1 MENMDHKRYLE
12 QVEKVIESI
21 PYPLEPK
28 ELYAPIRYTLSNAGK
43 RLRPVISMMAC
54 DLVDGDCADAIYPA
68 VSLELL
74 HNFTLIHDDIMDQ
87 APLRRGR
94 ETVYRKWNSNIAI
107 LSGDTLFALAYDFLI
122 RTNPK
127 ILPQLLHA
135 FNRIAI
141 QICEGQQMDMNFE
154 NRQDVSIG
162 EYIEMIRLKTAVF
175 FGGCMQIG
183 AITGGARQKQVELLY
198 DYGEKLGI
206 AFQLQDDILDAF
218 GSEEEIGKKR
228 GGDIVANKK
237 TFLYLKA
244 LELSDPKT
252 AAKLSHLFSEPV
264 PDETKKIEEVLGI
277 FEQLKVRVAA
287 EAVMEQYYMAAMKS
301 LDQVKAKP
309 EKMEVFRN
317 FGIRLM
323 KRNK

>member
-1 MENMDHKRYLE
+1 MDHKRFLE
-12 QVEKVIESI
+12 QIEKVIETI
-21 PYPLEPK
+21 PYPVEPK
-28 ELYAPIRYTLSNAGK
+28 ELYQPIQYTISNAGK
-43 RLRPVISMMAC
+43 RFRPVVMMMAC
-54 DLVDGDCADAIYPA
+54 DLLEGDCADAIHPA

-107 LSGDTLFALAYDFLI
+107 LSGDTLFAMAYDYLI
-122 RTNPK
+122 RTDPTV
-127 ILPQLLHA
+127 LPDLLHA

-154 NRQDVSIG
+154 KRQDVSIA

-183 AITGGARQKQVELLY
+183 AIVAKAHQQQVDLLY
-198 DYGEKLGI
+198 NYGEKLGI

-218 GSEEEIGKKR
+218 GSENEIGKKQ

-244 LELSDPKT
+244 LELADEKT
-252 AAKLSHLFSEPV
+252 GSNLRKLFSDQAEN
-264 PDETKKIEEVLGI
+264 ENHKISDVLEI
-277 FEQLKVRVAA
+277 FNKLKVRQQA
-287 EAVMEQYYMAAMKS
+287 EYVMEQYYQEAMQS
-301 LDQVKAKP
+301 LEMLKADPAKKEIFRQFGVK
-309 EKMEVFRN
+309 
-317 FGIRLM
+317 LM
-323 KRNK
+323 KRDK

>member
-1 MENMDHKRYLE
+1 MNHKLYLE
-12 QVEKVIESI
+12 QIEKVITAI
-21 PYPLEPK
+21 YYPVEPK
-28 ELYAPIRYTLSNAGK
+28 ELYQPIHYTISNTGK
-43 RLRPVISMMAC
+43 RFRPVVMMMAC
-54 DLVDGDCADAIYPA
+54 DLLEGDCADAIHPA

-107 LSGDTLFALAYDFLI
+107 LSGDTLFAMAYDYLI
-122 RTNPK
+122 RTDPQV
-127 ILPQLLHA
+127 LPDLLHA

-154 NRQDVSIG
+154 NRQDVTID

-183 AITGGARQKQVELLY
+183 AIVAKADKQQVDLLY
-198 DYGEKLGI
+198 NYGEKLGI

-218 GSEEEIGKKR
+218 GSEKEIGKKQ

-244 LELSDPKT
+244 LELADKNTGS
-252 AAKLSHLFSEPV
+252 KLQKLFSETV
-264 PDETKKIEEVLGI
+264 EDEDLKIMEVLQI
-277 FEQLKVRVAA
+277 FDKLGVRRHA
-287 EAVMEQYYMAAMKS
+287 ECVMEQYYQSAMQN
-301 LDQVKAKP
+301 LEMVKADPAK
-309 EKMEVFRN
+309 KEVFKQ
-317 FGIRLM
+317 FGVKLM
-323 KRNK
+323 KRDR

>member
-1 MENMDHKRYLE
+1 MDYKFYQE
-12 QVEKVIESI
+12 QIEKVIAAI
-21 PYPLEPK
+21 PYPGQPA
-28 ELYAPIRYTLSNAGK
+28 ELYDPISYTLSNAGK

-54 DLVDGDCADAIYPA
+54 DLVDGDCADAIHPA
-68 VSLELL
+68 VSLEML

-94 ETVYRKWNSNIAI
+94 ETVYRKWNPNIAI
-107 LSGDTLFALAYDFLI
+107 LSGDTLFALAYDYLI
-122 RTNPK
+122 RTDPK

-154 NRQDVSIG
+154 NRNDVSID

-175 FGGCMQIG
+175 FGGCIQIG
-183 AITGGARQKQVELLY
+183 AITGGAEKSQIDLLY
-198 DYGEKLGI
+198 DYGEKLGV

-218 GSEEEIGKKR
+218 GSVQEIGKKQ

-244 LELSDPKT
+244 LELADENSALRLRK
-252 AAKLSHLFSEPV
+252 LFSEPLE
-264 PDETKKIEEVLGI
+264 DEDRKIFEVLQI
-277 FEQLKVRVAA
+277 FDKLGVRRHA
-287 EAVMEQYYMAAMKS
+287 EAVMEQYYQAAMHS
-301 LDQVKAKP
+301 LDKVKADPAK
-309 EKMEVFRN
+309 KEVFRE
-317 FGIRLM
+317 FGVRLM

>member
-1 MENMDHKRYLE
+1 MNLKRYQE
-12 QVEKVIESI
+12 QIENVIATI
-21 PYPLEPK
+21 PYPAQPA
-28 ELYAPIRYTLSNAGK
+28 ELYEPISYTLSNAGK

-54 DLVDGDCADAIYPA
+54 DLVDGDCADAIHPA
-68 VSLELL
+68 VSLEML

-94 ETVYRKWNSNIAI
+94 ETVYRKWNPNIAI
-107 LSGDTLFALAYDFLI
+107 LSGDTLFAMAYDYLI
-122 RTNPK
+122 RTDPK

-141 QICEGQQMDMNFE
+141 QVCEGQQMDMNFE
-154 NRQDVSIG
+154 TRNDVSID

-175 FGGCMQIG
+175 FGGCIQIG
-183 AITGGARQKQVELLY
+183 AITGGAEKSQIDLLY

-218 GSEEEIGKKR
+218 GSEKEIGKKQ

-244 LELSDPKT
+244 LALADEETGL
-252 AAKLSHLFSEPV
+252 KLRKLFSEPV
-264 PDETKKIEEVLGI
+264 EDEDRKIFKALQIFDKLG
-277 FEQLKVRVAA
+277 VRRHA
-287 EAVMEQYYMAAMKS
+287 EAVMEQYYQAAMQS
-301 LDQVKAKP
+301 LDKVKADPAKK
-309 EKMEVFRN
+309 EIFRE
-317 FGIRLM
+317 FGVRLM
-323 KRNK
+323 KRDR

>member
-1 MENMDHKRYLE
+1 MDHNLYLE
-12 QVEKVIESI
+12 KIEEVIKSI
-21 PYPLEPK
+21 NYPDYPS

-43 RLRPVISMMAC
+43 RFRPVASMLAC
-54 DLVDGDCADAIYPA
+54 DLVNGDCNEALYPA

-87 APLRRGR
+87 APLRRGK
-94 ETVYRKWNSNIAI
+94 ETVYRKWNTDIAI
-107 LSGDTLFALAYDFLI
+107 LSGDTLFAMAYDFLI
-122 RTNPK
+122 KTDPK

-154 NRQDVSIG
+154 DSYDVSIE

-183 AITGGARQKQVELLY
+183 AIIGGASQQQIDLLY

-218 GSEEEIGKKR
+218 GSEKEVGKKR
-228 GGDIVANKK
+228 GGDIAVNKK

-244 LELSDPKT
+244 LELSNPET
-252 AAKLSHLFSEPV
+252 SGRLRHLFSV
-264 PDETKKIEEVLGI
+264 PAASETEKIEEVLGI
-277 FEQLKVRVAA
+277 FEKLKVRTYA
-287 EAVMEQYYMAAMKS
+287 EEMIEQYFEAALKV
-301 LDQVKAKP
+301 LDKVQADQRKK
-309 EKMEVFRN
+309 EIFRN
-317 FGIRLM
+317 FGMQLM

>member
-1 MENMDHKRYLE
+1 MDHTRYLE
-12 QVEKVIESI
+12 QIEKVIAEI
-21 PYPLEPK
+21 PYPDNLP
-28 ELYAPIRYTLSNAGK
+28 ELYEPIRYTLMNAGK

-54 DLVDGDCADAIYPA
+54 DLVDGDCADAIHPA

-74 HNFTLIHDDIMDQ
+74 HNFTLIHDDIMDK

-94 ETVYRKWNSNIAI
+94 ETVYRKWNPNIAI
-107 LSGDTLFALAYDFLI
+107 LSGDTLFAMAYDYLI
-122 RTNPK
+122 RTDPK

-141 QICEGQQMDMNFE
+141 QICEGQQLDMNFE
-154 NRQDVSIG
+154 NRHDVSIE

-175 FGGCMQIG
+175 FGGCIQIG
-183 AITGGARQKQVELLY
+183 AITGGAEQNQAELLY

-218 GSEEEIGKKR
+218 GSQKEIGKKQ

-244 LELSDPKT
+244 LGLADENT
-252 AAKLSHLFSEPV
+252 ASKLRKLSSEPLE
-264 PDETKKIEEVLGI
+264 DEDRKILDVLQI
-277 FEQLKVRVAA
+277 FDKLGVRRHA
-287 EAVMEQYYMAAMKS
+287 ENVMEQYYQAAMQS
-301 LDQVKAKP
+301 LGKVKADPDKK
-309 EKMEVFRN
+309 EIFRQ
-317 FGIRLM
+317 FGVKLM
-323 KRNK
+323 KRDR

>member
-1 MENMDHKRYLE
+1 MNPQLYLE
-12 QVEKVIESI
+12 QIEKVIASI
-21 PYPLEPK
+21 PYPSQPAN
-28 ELYAPIRYTLSNAGK
+28 LYEPIRYTLFNGGK

-54 DLVDGDCADAIYPA
+54 DLMDGDCADAIHPA

-94 ETVYRKWNSNIAI
+94 ETVYRKWNPNIAI
-107 LSGDTLFALAYDFLI
+107 LSGDTLFAMAYDYLI
-122 RTNPK
+122 RTDPA

-141 QICEGQQMDMNFE
+141 QVCEGQQLDMNFE
-154 NRQDVSIG
+154 QRDDVSID

-175 FGGCMQIG
+175 FGGCIKIG
-183 AITGGARQKQVELLY
+183 AITGGAPQDQVDLLY
-198 DYGEKLGI
+198 KYGEKLGI

-218 GSEEEIGKKR
+218 GSEKEIGKKQ

-244 LELSDPKT
+244 LELADDNT
-252 AAKLSHLFSEPV
+252 ALKLRKLFSEPV
-264 PDETKKIEEVLGI
+264 EDEDLKIHEVLQI
-277 FEQLKVRVAA
+277 FDKLGVRRHA
-287 EAVMEQYYMAAMKS
+287 EAAMEQFYHAAMQS
-301 LDQVKAKP
+301 LAQVKADPAKK
-309 EKMEVFRN
+309 ETFRQ
-317 FGIRLM
+317 FGVRLM
-323 KRNK
+323 KRDK

>member
-1 MENMDHKRYLE
+1 MDHKLYLE
-12 QVEKVIESI
+12 QIERVIENI
-21 PYPLEPK
+21 PYPGEPK
-28 ELYAPIRYTLSNAGK
+28 ELYLPIQYTISNAGK
-43 RLRPVISMMAC
+43 RFRPVVMMMSC
-54 DLVDGDCADAIYPA
+54 DLLNGDFADAIHPA

-107 LSGDTLFALAYDFLI
+107 LSGDTLFAMAYDYLI
-122 RTNPK
+122 RTDPRV
-127 ILPQLLHA
+127 LPDLLPA

-154 NRQDVSIG
+154 NRLDVSIA

-183 AITGGARQKQVELLY
+183 AIVAKADQHKVDLLY
-198 DYGEKLGI
+198 NYGEKLGI

-218 GSEEEIGKKR
+218 GSEKEIGKKQ

-244 LELSDPKT
+244 LELADST
-252 AAKLSHLFSEPV
+252 IAAMLRDMFSKPV
-264 PDETKKIEEVLGI
+264 DDDAKKISDV
-277 FEQLKVRVAA
+277 LKVFERLEVRRQA
-287 EAVMEQYYMAAMKS
+287 EATMEKYYLAAMHS
-301 LDQVKAKP
+301 LDRLKADPAKKEIFRKFGVK
-309 EKMEVFRN
+309 
-317 FGIRLM
+317 LM
-323 KRNK
+323 NRER

>member
-1 MENMDHKRYLE
+1 MNHNLYLE
-12 QVEKVIESI
+12 QIEKVIENI
-21 PYPLEPK
+21 PYPVEPA
-28 ELYAPIRYTLSNAGK
+28 ELYQPIQYTISNAGK
-43 RLRPVISMMAC
+43 RFRPVVMMMAC
-54 DLVDGDCADAIYPA
+54 DLLEGDCADAIHPA

-107 LSGDTLFALAYDFLI
+107 LSGDTLFAMAYDYLI
-122 RTNPK
+122 KTDPRV
-127 ILPQLLHA
+127 LPDLLHA

-154 NRQDVSIG
+154 NRQDVNIA

-175 FGGCMQIG
+175 FGGCIQIG
-183 AITGGARQKQVELLY
+183 AIVAKADKQEVNLLY
-198 DYGEKLGI
+198 NYGEKLGI

-218 GSEEEIGKKR
+218 GSEKEIGKKQ

-244 LELSDPKT
+244 HELADDKS
-252 AAKLSHLFSEPV
+252 ASKLKKLFSEPV
-264 PDETKKIEEVLGI
+264 EDEDHKIFEVLRI
-277 FEQLKVRVAA
+277 FDKLGVRKHA
-287 EAVMEQYYMAAMKS
+287 ETVMEQYYQAAMQN
-301 LDQVKAKP
+301 LDKVKADSAKK
-309 EKMEVFRN
+309 EIFRQ
-317 FGIRLM
+317 FGVRLM

>member
-1 MENMDHKRYLE
+1 MNFKRYLE
-12 QVEKVIESI
+12 QIERVIANINYPEK
-21 PYPLEPK
+21 PD

-94 ETVYRKWNSNIAI
+94 ETVYRKWNPNVAI
-107 LSGDTLFALAYDFLI
+107 LSGDTLFAMAYDFLI
-122 RTNPK
+122 RTNSEV
-127 ILPQLLHA
+127 LPQLLHA
-135 FNRIAI
+135 FNRIAV

-154 NRQDVSIG
+154 HRDDVSID

-183 AITGGARQKQVELLY
+183 AITGGAEQKKVNLLY

-244 LELSDPKT
+244 VELSNSAT
-252 AAKLSHLFSEPV
+252 MTRLRHLFSAPV
-264 PDETKKIEEVLGI
+264 TDEAGKIEEALEI
-277 FEQLKVRVAA
+277 FEQLNVRARA
-287 EAVMEQYYMAAMKS
+287 ETVMESFYQTAMKS
-301 LDQVKAKP
+301 LDKVQANP
-309 EKMEVFRN
+309 EKKEIFRN

>member
-1 MENMDHKRYLE
+1 MDYKRYQQE
-12 QVEKVIESI
+12 VEKVISEI
-21 PYPLEPK
+21 PYPLSPD
-28 ELYAPIRYTLSNAGK
+28 ELYAPIRYTLTNPGK

-54 DLVDGDCADAIYPA
+54 DLLDGDCADAIHPA

-94 ETVYRKWNSNIAI
+94 ETVYRRWNSNIAI
-107 LSGDTLFALAYDFLI
+107 LSGDTLFAMAYDFLI

-127 ILPQLLHA
+127 VLPELLHA

-154 NRQDVSIG
+154 NRHDVSIA

-175 FGGCMQIG
+175 FGGCMRIG
-183 AITGGARQKQVELLY
+183 AIVACAESQQVEHLY
-198 DYGEKLGI
+198 QYGEKLGI

-218 GSEEEIGKKR
+218 GSEDEIGKKQ

-244 LELSDPKT
+244 LELAD
-252 AAKLSHLFSEPV
+252 AADKARLVFLFSEPMS
-264 PDETKKIEEVLGI
+264 DEDRKISEVLEI
-277 FEQLKVRVAA
+277 FEKLRIRSYA
-287 EAVMEQYYMAAMKS
+287 ETTMEQFYESAMQS
-301 LDQVKAKP
+301 LDQVQANT
-309 EKMEVFRN
+309 EKKEIFRN

>member
-1 MENMDHKRYLE
+1 MNHKIYLE
-12 QVEKVIESI
+12 QIEKVIATI
-21 PYPLEPK
+21 PYPAQPA
-28 ELYAPIRYTLSNAGK
+28 ELYEPISYTLSNAGK

-54 DLVDGDCADAIYPA
+54 DLVDGDCTDAIHPA
-68 VSLELL
+68 VSLEML

-94 ETVYRKWNSNIAI
+94 ETVYRRWNSNIAI
-107 LSGDTLFALAYDFLI
+107 LSGDTLFALAYDYLI
-122 RTNPK
+122 RTDPK

-141 QICEGQQMDMNFE
+141 QVCEGQQMDMNFE
-154 NRQDVSIG
+154 TRNDVSID

-175 FGGCMQIG
+175 FGGCIQIG
-183 AITGGARQKQVELLY
+183 AITGGAEPSQVKLLY

-218 GSEEEIGKKR
+218 GSEQEIGKKQ

-244 LELSDPKT
+244 LELADQETGS
-252 AAKLSHLFSEPV
+252 KLRKLFSEPV
-264 PDETKKIEEVLGI
+264 ENEYRKISEVLGI
-277 FEQLKVRVAA
+277 FNKLKVRHHA
-287 EAVMEQYYMAAMKS
+287 EEVMEQYYQAAMQS
-301 LDQVKAKP
+301 LDKVSADPSKKDTFRQFGVK
-309 EKMEVFRN
+309 
-317 FGIRLM
+317 LM

>member
-1 MENMDHKRYLE
+1 MNHKLYLE
-12 QVEKVIESI
+12 QIEKVIADI
-21 PYPLEPK
+21 PYPLQPVD
-28 ELYAPIRYTLSNAGK
+28 LYEPIRYTLLNAGK

-54 DLVDGDCADAIYPA
+54 DLMDGDCADAIHPA

-94 ETVYRKWNSNIAI
+94 ETVYRKWNPNIAI
-107 LSGDTLFALAYDFLI
+107 LSGDTLFAMAYDYLI
-122 RTNPK
+122 RTDPI
-127 ILPQLLHA
+127 ILPDLLHA

-141 QICEGQQMDMNFE
+141 QVCEGQQMDMNFE
-154 NRQDVSIG
+154 KRDDVSID

-175 FGGCMQIG
+175 FGGCIQIG
-183 AITGGARQKQVELLY
+183 AITGGAPKDQVDLLY

-218 GSEEEIGKKR
+218 GSEKEIGKKQ

-244 LELSDPKT
+244 LELANEDSRL
-252 AAKLSHLFSEPV
+252 KLQNLFSETV
-264 PDETKKIEEVLGI
+264 EDEDRKIFEVLQI
-277 FEQLKVRVAA
+277 FDKLSVRRHA
-287 EAVMEQYYMAAMKS
+287 EAVMEQYYQAAMQS
-301 LDQVKAKP
+301 LSKVKADPAKK
-309 EKMEVFRN
+309 ELFRQ
-317 FGIRLM
+317 FGVKLM
-323 KRNK
+323 KRDK

>member
-1 MENMDHKRYLE
+1 MDFKRYQQE
-12 QVEKVIESI
+12 VEKVISEI
-21 PYPLEPK
+21 PYPVNPD
-28 ELYAPIRYTLSNAGK
+28 ELYAPIRYTLSNPGK

-54 DLVDGDCADAIYPA
+54 DLFDGDCADAIHPA

-94 ETVYRKWNSNIAI
+94 ETVYRRWNSNIAI
-107 LSGDTLFALAYDFLI
+107 LSGDTLFAMAYDFLI

-127 ILPQLLHA
+127 VLPALLHA

-154 NRQDVSIG
+154 NRDDVSIA

-175 FGGCMQIG
+175 FGGCMRIG
-183 AITGGARQKQVELLY
+183 AIVACTENQQVEHLY
-198 DYGEKLGI
+198 QYGEKLGI

-218 GSEEEIGKKR
+218 GSQEEIGKKQ

-237 TFLYLKA
+237 TFLYLKT
-244 LELSDPKT
+244 LELADDDT
-252 AAKLSHLFSEPV
+252 RIKLISLFSEPAHD
-264 PDETKKIEEVLGI
+264 PGRKISEVLGI
-277 FEQLKVRVAA
+277 FEKLNIRTHA
-287 EAVMEQYYMAAMKS
+287 EAIMEDYYESAMQS
-301 LDQVKAKP
+301 LDKVQARPDKK
-309 EKMEVFRN
+309 ETFRN

-323 KRNK
+323 KRSK

>member
-1 MENMDHKRYLE
+1 MDHKLYLE
-12 QVEKVIESI
+12 QIEKVIENI
-21 PYPLEPK
+21 PYPVEPK
-28 ELYAPIRYTLSNAGK
+28 ELYQPIQYTISNAGK
-43 RLRPVISMMAC
+43 RFRPVVMMMAC
-54 DLVDGDCADAIYPA
+54 DLLEGDCADAIHPA
-68 VSLELL
+68 VSLKLL

-107 LSGDTLFALAYDFLI
+107 LSGDTLFAMAYDYLI
-122 RTNPK
+122 RTDPK
-127 ILPQLLHA
+127 VLPDLLHA

-154 NRQDVSIG
+154 NRQDVTID

-183 AITGGARQKQVELLY
+183 AIVAKADKQQVGLLY
-198 DYGEKLGI
+198 NYGEKLGI

-218 GSEEEIGKKR
+218 GSEKEIGKKQ

-244 LELSDPKT
+244 LELADDNS
-252 AAKLSHLFSEPV
+252 ASKLKKLFSEPV
-264 PDETKKIEEVLGI
+264 EDEYLKIFEVLQI
-277 FEQLKVRVAA
+277 FDKLGVRNHA
-287 EAVMEQYYMAAMKS
+287 ETVMEQYYQAAMQN
-301 LDQVKAKP
+301 LDKVKADSAKK
-309 EKMEVFRN
+309 EIFRQ
-317 FGIRLM
+317 FGVRLM
-323 KRNK
+323 KRDK

>member
-1 MENMDHKRYLE
+1 MNHNLYLK
-12 QVEKVIESI
+12 QIEKVIENI
-21 PYPLEPK
+21 PYPVEPK
-28 ELYAPIRYTLSNAGK
+28 ELYQPIQYTISNAGK
-43 RLRPVISMMAC
+43 RFRPVVMMMAC
-54 DLVDGDCADAIYPA
+54 DLLDGDCADAIHPA

-107 LSGDTLFALAYDFLI
+107 LSGDTLFAMAYDYLI
-122 RTNPK
+122 RTDPK
-127 ILPQLLHA
+127 VLPDLLHA

-154 NRQDVSIG
+154 NRHDVSID
-162 EYIEMIRLKTAVF
+162 EYVEMIRLKTAVF

-183 AITGGARQKQVELLY
+183 AIVAQADKQQVDLLY
-198 DYGEKLGI
+198 NYGEKLGI

-218 GSEEEIGKKR
+218 GSEKEIGKKQ

-244 LELSDPKT
+244 LELADKESSS
-252 AAKLSHLFSEPV
+252 KLKKLFSETFE
-264 PDETKKIEEVLGI
+264 DKDRKISEVLQIFNKLGMRRHAEEV
-277 FEQLKVRVAA
+277 
-287 EAVMEQYYMAAMKS
+287 MEKYYQAAMQS
-301 LDQVKAKP
+301 LDKVKADPAKK
-309 EKMEVFRN
+309 EIFRE
-317 FGIRLM
+317 FGVKLM
-323 KRNK
+323 KRDR